1 MNSIATKTVRDLA
14 IEIPGATR
22 VFENLGIDY
31 CCGGK
36 RSLADACTAVG
47 IPLDDVEKS
56 LATASASHP
65 ELEER
70 SFLTSPLAELINH
83 IVEKHH
89 VFTKTEM
96 VRLNALLEKVCSV
109 HGQNHPELE
118 KLRLLFQTLSAEL
131 EPHMMKEER
140 FLFPFIIGMEVAVQ
154 TKRAVQ
160 VPPFGTVANPVRM
173 MMLEHDSAGELLQQM
188 REVSSG
194 YADPPD
200 ACISYQTLYH
210 ALDVLEQDLHQH
222 IHLENNILFPRAVE
236 MEAASAQAQCCPR

>member
-14 IEIPGATR
+14 IEIAGATR

-36 RSLADACTAVG
+36 RSLADACAAAG

-56 LATASASHP
+56 LATISVSDP
-65 ELEER
+65 QLDGS
-70 SFLTSPLAELINH
+70 SFLTAPLAELINH

-96 VRLNALLEKVCSV
+96 TRLNALLDKVYSV

-118 KLRLLFQTLSAEL
+118 KIRLLFQTLSAEL

-140 FLFPFIIGMEVAVQ
+140 FLFPFIIGMEDAVDQ
-154 TKRAVQ
+154 KRPVQ
-160 VPPFGTVANPVRM
+160 VPFFVTVANPVRM
-173 MMLEHDSAGELLQQM
+173 MMLEHDGAGELLKQM
-188 REVSSG
+188 REASSD
-194 YADPPD
+194 YAVPTD
-200 ACISYQTLYH
+200 ACISYQTLYQ
-210 ALDVLEQDLHQH
+210 ALDAFEKDLHQH

-236 MEAASAQAQCCPR
+236 IEAGVR